1 MLVKTRDF
9 GDVEVQQQDVITF
22 VQPIFGFEGYT
33 TFVLLRQDDPDIR
46 FSWLQS
52 TEDASVCFLTAD
64 PREILSGYEVSVK
77 KEEAEQLGEG
87 ELLYLVLAAIRN
99 PYYES
104 TVNLKS
110 PIALNPRTG
119 RAMQVILDADYP
131 IRHLLIP
138 QKEDA

>member
-9 GDVEVQQQDVITF
+9 GDVEVKQQDIITF
-22 VQPIFGFEGYT
+22 VQPIFGFDGFK
-33 TFVLLRQDDPDIR
+33 TFVLLRQDDPDIH

-64 PREILSGYEVSVK
+64 PREILDNYEVSVK
-77 KEEAEQLGEG
+77 REEAEQLGG
-87 ELLYLVLAAIRN
+87 GGLLYLVLAAIRD
-99 PYYES
+99 PIDQS

-110 PIALNPRTG
+110 PIALNPQTG

-138 QKEDA
+138 PKEDA

>member
-9 GDVEVQQQDVITF
+9 GDVEVKQQDVLTF
-22 VQPIFGFEGYT
+22 VQPIFGFEGYK
-33 TFVLLRQDDPDIR
+33 TFVLLRQDDPDIH

-52 TEDASVCFLTAD
+52 TEEPSVCFLTAD
-64 PREILSGYEVSVK
+64 PREIMDGYKVSIK
-77 KEEAEQLGEG
+77 PSEAEQLGEG
-87 ELLYLVLAAIRN
+87 ELLYLVLAAIRD

-110 PIALNPRTG
+110 PVALNPKTG
-119 RAMQVILDADYP
+119 KAMQVILEEDYP
-131 IRHLLIP
+131 IRHRLIS